1 MNLKLTKRLSFFL
14 LFTLAFSINMYAQ
27 LTDLARIE
35 YTYFPQDKS
44 ENTFSRFRAFVNV
57 PIQIDDDAYLV
68 PGLEYKNTNMKLGE
82 PQPFDKTD
90 KEHFQNFVFVLGY
103 TDKFKDSEWRYAFQ
117 GEARLASNFESKMV
131 RDDFIFGGS
140 VYIIKDRTGKE
151 KENPPEKP
159 WRLVLG
165 INYSTTAGRPFPLP
179 FINYYREFAPKW
191 SFGLGVPKTNLK
203 YEFVPKHQLQ
213 AFATLDGFFA
223 NIQENAPIQGTDLV
237 GENISMT
244 VALAGVGYDWEF
256 MDHFVFYV
264 YGGHT
269 FINDI
274 RLRDASG
281 NDVYTI
287 DDRNNFYARGGIKCK
302 I

>member
-1 MNLKLTKRLSFFL
+1 MRLPFCLMVILASSLKTE
-14 LFTLAFSINMYAQ
+14 AQ
-27 LTDLARIE
+27 VTDLARVE

-57 PIQIDDDAYLV
+57 PFQVDDDAYIV
-68 PGLEYKNTNMKLGE
+68 SGFEYRNVNMELGE
-82 PQPFDKTD
+82 PVPFNKTN
-90 KEHFQNFVFVLGY
+90 KEHFQNFVLTLGF
-103 TDKFKDSEWRYAFQ
+103 TDKFESGWRYAVQ
-117 GEARLASNFESKMV
+117 GEARLASNFEFTLV
-131 RDDFIFGGS
+131 RDDLIFGGS
-140 VYIIKDRTGKE
+140 VYMIKDRTGTDE
-151 KENPPEKP
+151 INPPEKP

-191 SFGLGVPKTNLK
+191 SFGLGVPKSNLK
-203 YEFVPKHQLQ
+203 YEFLPDQELQL
-213 AFATLDGFFA
+213 FATLDGFFA
-223 NIQENAPIQGTDLV
+223 NIQENAPIAGTNLV

-244 VALAGVGYDWEF
+244 VALAGFGYDWEF
-256 MDHFVFYV
+256 IDHFVFYV

-269 FINDI
+269 IINDI
-274 RLRDASG
+274 RLRDSKG

-287 DDRNNFYARGGIKCK
+287 DDKNNFYARGGIKLK